1 MNARK
6 RSGKRSSLP
15 KECTNKAVASI
26 PGTLVRAA
34 FLVSAIRDPRR
45 HICGVRIEVRE
56 GRCTVM
62 GTDGNVLTAAS
73 CEAQGS
79 EDFNAFLPRYA
90 LHGVRLTGGD
100 LAVEHLGET
109 VRLYA
114 PGETRIVPAEWK
126 ELDWRSVVPDAFDNG
141 HVNLQPKVLAKLQ
154 RVAEI
159 HGDQAPCLQT
169 NRQRGL
175 AAWCGKDA
183 FVLASGLY
191 QNNVHQPLAM
201 PVPAWARKAAA

>member
-6 RSGKRSSLP
+6 RSAKCSALP
-15 KECTNKAVASI
+15 KECANKAVASI
-26 PGTLVRAA
+26 PGALVRAA
-34 FLVSAIRDPRR
+34 FLVSAMRDPRR
-45 HICGVRIEVRE
+45 HICGVRIEVRG

-62 GTDGNVLTAAS
+62 GTDGSVLTAAS

-114 PGETRIVPAEWK
+114 PGETRIVPAEWND
-126 ELDWRSVVPDAFDNG
+126 LNWRSVVPDSFDNG
-141 HVNLQPKVLAKLQ
+141 HVCLQPKTLAKLQ

-159 HGDQAPCLQT
+159 HGDRMPTLQT
-169 NRQRGL
+169 NTKRGL

-183 FVLASGLY
+183 FVLASGVY
-191 QNNVHQPLAM
+191 QSMADQPIGL
-201 PVPAWARKAAA
+201 PAWARKDAA